1 MNFDTWLANQARSHS
16 DANTRAQAA
25 ALQKYNGDTSGGF
38 INELF
43 GKLNT
48 GYSQNSLSQIKGN
61 FQNMYAADMAKM
73 QGGGGQQNTDNTTT
87 VGNTGTGGG
96 GGTTRTNY
104 ASAEQLAGYD
114 QAISQLEHALGRL
127 DGQLGIAN
135 SNLQKQYDTQGNEL
149 NSNLNRSQN
158 QYNDNTTSNQQS
170 RTNNINSINNK
181 ASRGLRGLLDIL
193 SSRGAVGSDTIL
205 AGRAVQDLAS
215 QERSGAIDTFA
226 TNQRTLD
233 TNWNNFKGQ
242 IDDERKKLAD
252 WLDTNRRSAESQ
264 SLSTKQGLLQQI
276 ANVRSQKASAQ
287 GANGANA
294 ARADLNAA
302 NNLSARIDELARLNP
317 SYTGKQIDYRP
328 GSLDSY
334 KVGGGA
340 TVGVDSGNSVTADPT
355 LTLLNTKG
363 DPDEERKKL
372 GLGF

>member
-1 MNFDTWLANQARSHS
+1 MNFDTWLANQAKSHS

-25 ALQKYNGDTSGGF
+25 ALQKYNGNTGGST
-38 INELF
+38 LDQLMA
-43 GKLNT
+43 KLNT

-61 FQNMYAADMAKM
+61 FQNMYDADMAKV

-87 VGNTGTGGG
+87 AGNTGTG

-215 QERSGAIDTFA
+215 QERSGATDTFA

-264 SLSTKQGLLQQI
+264 SLSTKQSLLQQI